1 MNNNTTDIK
10 FFTNEENS
18 TLLSRFK
25 NTLKDSQYFDI
36 LVGYFRL
43 SGFHQLY
50 DSFEKIEKTRILVG
64 LNVDKATYDIIMQN
78 QENGLIDFESD
89 KPIFVQIAEW
99 LEDAILS
106 NAFEEESQIPSITEI
121 SVMCKINPA
130 TALKGINMLVDKEIV
145 YKKRGLG
152 MFVKEGAVKKLMK
165 ERKNMFYESYIEALL
180 DEAKKLNLNKED
192 IIEMIERGYSK

>member
-1 MNNNTTDIK
+1 MN
-10 FFTNEENS
+10 
-18 TLLSRFK
+18 
-25 NTLKDSQYFDI
+25 
-36 LVGYFRL
+36 
-43 SGFHQLY
+43 
-50 DSFEKIEKTRILVG
+50 
-64 LNVDKATYDIIMQN
+64 
-78 QENGLIDFESD
+78 IDFESD

-130 TALKGINMLVDKEIV
+130 TALKGINMLVDNEIV

-165 ERKNMFYESYIEALL
+165 ERKNKFYESYIAVLL

-192 IIEMIERGYSK
+192 IMEMIERGYEK